1 MIKETVTYTDFNG
14 VERTEDFYFNFTEAE
29 LAEMQLEIEG
39 GLEDAIRQI
48 VNSKD
53 TPKIIDIFKNKIFL
67 RAYGQKSPDGRRM
80 IKTKEVVEEFTQTEA
95 YSQLFMKYATS
106 ESALS
111 DFINNV
117 MPSSLK
123 ERVAE
128 ISNTTTNVVSLPAN
142 ATDNNS

>member
-67 RAYGQKSPDGRRM
+67 KAYGQKSPDGRRM
-80 IKTKEVVEEFTQTEA
+80 IKTKEVVEEFTQTNA

-117 MPSSLK
+117 VPSSLK

-128 ISNTTTNVVSLPAN
+128 INNTTTNVVSLPAN